1 LVVTLLA
8 AANPVLA
15 WRLQGSLRQSLATPF
30 VSVRLVGWPAAV
42 LTGRFAQVSV
52 IAHRA
57 SADGLVLDELAV
69 RLREAQLDPVRAV
82 ALGHFVLRSVAGG
95 EATVRLLQ
103 EDVQRALE
111 NRSFVSGVRVRFADG
126 LVQVAGTM
134 AVAGVSANVELT
146 GRLVVRD
153 ARQIVLQVE
162 TMTVSGMML
171 PSGVANVVIAPLNPL
186 LTVDPLPVPMRLMSV
201 EVKEGS
207 AVITAEPR

>member
-1 LVVTLLA
+1 M
-8 AANPVLA
+8 NPVLA

-42 LTGRFAQVSV
+42 LTGRYAQVSM

-57 SADGLVLDELAV
+57 SADGLVLDEFAV
-69 RLREAQLDPVRAV
+69 RLREAQLDPVRAAV
-82 ALGHFVLRSVAGG
+82 LGRFVLRSVNGG

-111 NRSFVSGVRVRFADG
+111 NRSYVGGVRVRFADG
-126 LVQVAGTM
+126 VVQVAG
-134 AVAGVSANVELT
+134 AVSVAGVSANVELT

-153 ARQIVLQVE
+153 GRQIVLNVE
-162 TMTVSGMML
+162 TMTVSGMAL
-171 PSGVANVVIAPLNPL
+171 PPGMANVVVAPLNPL
-186 LTVDPLPVPMRLMSV
+186 LTVDPLPVPLRLMSV